1 MIGVMVARGG
11 AMHVARNRRT
21 YTAKSGEQR
30 VYESVL
36 VRRTYR
42 DGAKV
47 RHETLANLSA
57 LPADA
62 VSAIEA
68 TLKGE
73 RLVPAGQAV
82 TITGSLP
89 HGHVAAVHA
98 AAVQLGLPALL
109 GPAGRARDL
118 ALALII
124 SRVVEPGSKLS
135 TLTWWNDTTL
145 GGDLG
150 VADVSTDDIY
160 AAMDWLEDGQDA
172 IEADLAR
179 RHLAPAANPS
189 RMALFDLSSSWLEGS
204 QCPLAARGYSRD
216 GKKGKLQ
223 IEYGLLTDPEGRPV
237 AVRVFPGNTGDPSA
251 FTAIADVVRNKFG
264 LAQMVM
270 VGDRGMITSA
280 RIAALNQLQDGT
292 QRPAADAYGWITAL
306 RAPAI
311 RKLMADD
318 GPLQL
323 SLFDQQD
330 LAEITSGDFPGERL
344 IACRNPVL
352 AADRAR
358 TREDL
363 LAATEKLLAPL
374 ITRVQAGRFTG
385 AGPIGMEVGKVI
397 SRYKTSKHFQ
407 VTITDTTLAIERRQ
421 DQIDAEAA
429 LDGFYVLR
437 TPIPA
442 SELDAAAV
450 VTAYKNLKY
459 VERDFRHI
467 KSDDLDLRPVFHRL
481 EERVR
486 AHVLI
491 CMLACYLVWH
501 LRRAWAPLTCTDQDP
516 PAPYDPVG
524 PAHRSGRPGQSLL
537 PARPGRAPLPQ
548 LPRPARP
555 PGHPSRNQV
564 RFAGTATVPML
575 AEPTS
580 TQRQAFQLHRHRD
593 PAHLEVATTPSGQCS
608 KAQLRPKTTHR
619 IGRNFVSIHGVAVNW
634 CQRTAGGGGSQGLLA
649 RASRMASS
657 AVMPWVAAESR

>member
-1 MIGVMVARGG
+1 
-11 AMHVARNRRT
+11 MHVARNRRR

-30 VYESVL
+30 VYESIL

-57 LPADA
+57 LPAEA

-73 RLVPAGQAV
+73 RLVPAGKAV
-82 TITGSLP
+82 RITASAP

-98 AAVQLGLPALL
+98 AAVKQGLPALL
-109 GPAGRARDL
+109 GPAGRHRDL

-124 SRVVEPGSKLS
+124 SRVVRPGSKLS

-150 VADVSTDDIY
+150 VADASTDDIY
-160 AAMDWLEDGQDA
+160 AAMDWLEDRQDA

-179 RHLAPAANPS
+179 RHLAPAANPA

-223 IEYGLLTDPEGRPV
+223 IEYGLLTDPAGRPV
-237 AVRVFPGNTGDPSA
+237 AVRVLPGNTGDPGA
-251 FTAIADVVRNKFG
+251 FTTIVDVVRNKFG

-280 RIAALNQLQDGT
+280 RIRALNQTEDGT
-292 QRPAADAYGWITAL
+292 PRPDAYGWITAL

-311 RKLMADD
+311 RKLMADG
-318 GPLQL
+318 GPLQM
-323 SLFDQQD
+323 SLFDEQD
-330 LAEITSGDFPGERL
+330 LAEITSEDFPGERL
-344 IACRNPVL
+344 VACRNPVL

-358 TREDL
+358 TRSEL

-374 ITRVQAGRFTG
+374 LARVQAGKLTG
-385 AGPIGMEVGKVI
+385 AGPIGVEVGKVI
-397 SRYKTSKHFQ
+397 SRYKTGKHFA
-407 VTITDTTLAIERRQ
+407 VTITDTTLAVERRQ
-421 DQIDAEAA
+421 DRIDAEAA

-437 TPIPA
+437 TPVPA
-442 SELDAAAV
+442 DELDAPGV
-450 VTAYKNLKY
+450 VAAYKNLKY

-481 EERVR
+481 EERVK

-491 CMLACYLVWH
+491 CMLACYLTWH
-501 LRRAWAPLTCTDQDP
+501 LRRAWAPLTFTDQNP
-516 PAPYDPVG
+516 PEPDNPV
-524 PAHRSGRPGQSLL
+524 A
-537 PARPGRAPLPQ
+537 PARRS
-548 LPRPARP
+548 PAAQAKASGQHDPAGQPYRSFR
-555 PGHPSRNQV
+555 GLLEHLATLTRNQV
-564 RFAGTATVPML
+564 RFTGTQLTVPML
-575 AEPTS
+575 TEPTS
-580 TQRQAFQLHRHRD
+580 AQREAFSLLG
-593 PAHLEVATTPSGQCS
+593 A
-608 KAQLRPKTTHR
+608 
-619 IGRNFVSIHGVAVNW
+619 SIPL
-634 CQRTAGGGGSQGLLA
+634 TLT
-649 RASRMASS
+649 
-657 AVMPWVAAESR
+657 